1 MFGHTVICITYILLA
16 IFTITGNDIGVLSMI
31 CVFLLV
37 YENTSGPVAWTYAAE
52 TCCDVSLGVGILSLY
67 ATVFVLSLSSEP
79 LMQSAL
85 QQYGV
90 FFLFAAF
97 NFFAIFFMYKYV
109 PETKGLSDA
118 DKKRL
123 FYPGSKFGP
132 KLAADDNM

>member
-1 MFGHTVICITYILLA
+1 MIGLVNTVAACLSVFTLSLFGRRTLLLFGHTVICITYILLA

-79 LMQSAL
+79 LM
-85 QQYGV
+85 
-90 FFLFAAF
+90 
-97 NFFAIFFMYKYV
+97 
-109 PETKGLSDA
+109 
-118 DKKRL
+118 
-123 FYPGSKFGP
+123 
-132 KLAADDNM
+132 